1 VGELV
6 VADISIPD
14 SVAQNF
20 DIKSYVTDKET
31 VSRLIPG
38 RKADSNKGDY
48 GRVLVITGSTGMTGA
63 GCLAGTAS
71 LRSGTGLLY
80 LGVPKTLS
88 FIYECNLTEAVTLPL
103 EDENKGFLTKECI
116 PMLLEYMEKWMLL
129 Q

>member
-1 VGELV
+1 
-6 VADISIPD
+6 
-14 SVAQNF
+14 VAQNF

-71 LRSGTGLLY
+71 LRSGTGLCISVFQRLCPLY
-80 LGVPKTLS
+80 MSV
-88 FIYECNLTEAVTLPL
+88 I
-103 EDENKGFLTKECI
+103 
-116 PMLLEYMEKWMLL
+116 
-129 Q
+129 

>member
-20 DIKSYVTDKET
+20 DIRVMLQTKKRFKVNTRK
-31 VSRLIPG
+31 
-38 RKADSNKGDY
+38 KADSNKGDY

-88 FIYECNLTEAVTLPL
+88 FIYECNLTEAVTLPWRM
-103 EDENKGFLTKECI
+103 KTKVFD
-116 PMLLEYMEKWMLL
+116 
-129 Q
+129 